1 MGGDEEMKTSIGM
14 ALRGFAFH
22 QIMNNFIQTQ
32 GKCGHLLVIDPVNH
46 KDWGLTRSSSNTQK
60 IILERRKCAAEIAGR

>member
-1 MGGDEEMKTSIGM
+1 MGGDEEMKTS
-14 ALRGFAFH
+14 
-22 QIMNNFIQTQ
+22 T

-60 IILERRKCAAEIAGR
+60 IILR